1 VTDLA
6 QFQKVFDRLR
16 ADREAVGLTDLG
28 QFCAADEPDVVIV
41 VMEVANVAGAKKYW
55 HSDILAQGRA
65 DAGIVGPIEAKS
77 DQVWLTDGLVKDRLV
92 KPKRRRRP
100 VDSEAHLADGTF
112 DPMSTKIPAA
122 NVKLKRSYAPPVAA
136 EPHSC
141 R

>member
-1 VTDLA
+1 MADPGTPSDTTTKIRFALEWMMANYIIVRQRVTDLER
-6 QFQKVFDRLR
+6 FQKVFDRLR

-41 VMEVANVAGAKKYW
+41 VMEVADVSGAKKYW

-100 VDSEAHLADGTF
+100 VDSEADT
-112 DPMSTKIPAA
+112 
-122 NVKLKRSYAPPVAA
+122 
-136 EPHSC
+136 
-141 R
+141 

>member
-1 VTDLA
+1 MTDLA

-77 DQVWLTDGLVKDRLV
+77 DQVWLTDGLVKDHLV
-92 KPKRRRRP
+92 KPKRRRP
-100 VDSEAHLADGTF
+100 LGSEADT
-112 DPMSTKIPAA
+112 
-122 NVKLKRSYAPPVAA
+122 
-136 EPHSC
+136 
-141 R
+141 